1 MKLSRSR
8 LPSWLWTRMA
18 HLSWH
23 LLPSVASQVFLLCW
37 VSLQQTQSKISQ
49 VIISFLNWHY
59 KRAAFIFLNC
69 YEFQHAV
76 NATNINVSAEV
87 IFPCPLLIY
96 IGIPENTHTK
106 KRKGSKDLDIVKVK
120 THPAGNLFSMLLKNE
135 TKWRKVMQRYDSVRI

>member
-23 LLPSVASQVFLLCW
+23 LLPSVASQAFLLCW

-59 KRAAFIFLNC
+59 KRAAFIFFKLLRVSTRSQCHKHKCLCRSHLSMPFIDIYRNPR
-69 YEFQHAV
+69 QH
-76 NATNINVSAEV
+76 
-87 IFPCPLLIY
+87 
-96 IGIPENTHTK
+96 K
-106 KRKGSKDLDIVKVK
+106 KNRRSSKDLDIVKVK
-120 THPAGNLFSMLLKNE
+120 THPAGNLFSVLLKNA